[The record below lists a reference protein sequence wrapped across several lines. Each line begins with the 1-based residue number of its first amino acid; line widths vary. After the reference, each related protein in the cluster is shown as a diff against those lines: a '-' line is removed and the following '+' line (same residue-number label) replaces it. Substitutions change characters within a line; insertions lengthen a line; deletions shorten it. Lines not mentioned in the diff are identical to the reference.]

1 MINKFQQGG
10 KQDVIMQFIQGLAQT
25 LQADPNQIIQIA
37 QQNPKALEAAVQT
50 YQQTQDMNQAAQAFQ
65 QGIQAARHGAKL
77 NYIKSL
83 KHQCAD
89 DEELYYYK
97 KGGSIGCGCKKKEG
111 GEIKDENKKE
121 SPIAKFKARN
131 GVKVPDDKKILPT
144 DTVHIQNPKTKKME
158 VRDLS
163 GKHKQFKKLTKEEY
177 QKQSNDKKNDID
189 TKGYKKGGK
198 TEKDCGGASIV
209 KKFKAARCGS
219 KIKKHQYGGSLNG
232 IPFMQGGTPKGSVE
246 KSDNTRVQ
254 KPIPGIISPD
264 SEVRIYDNIPV
275 RVNKYYP
282 WQDKY
287 YLGNPA
293 RPMYSHDKNVKLNAI
308 YPGVHGVELDVL
320 APEYIQKI
328 SGNDTTYYVQGGD
341 KNYYPVAGQQGR
353 PAFREAFKNPKV
365 RTDKPNYFDTPE
377 KIDKVKKVIN
387 GWKKRTNKE
396 NK

>member
-10 KQDVIMQFIQGLAQT
+10 KQDVIMQFIQGLAQA

-111 GEIKDENKKE
+111 GEIKDENKKK

-232 IPFMQGGTPKGSVE
+232 IPFMQRGTFKGGVQYRFRRSTNDMNNGYKTHSDQIMMTRDPLGFSTYDNPPILAGRTIYVTPQGNDTIFYTNNDIFNKTPKG
-246 KSDNTRVQ
+246 DLNQ
-254 KPIPGIISPD
+254 KKAKQKFYQLIKKAPIEGEEYRMTPYWD
-264 SEVRIYDNIPV
+264 SNLFNLDAVRN
-275 RVNKYYP
+275 RALK
-282 WQDKY
+282 
-287 YLGNPA
+287 GN
-293 RPMYSHDKNVKLNAI
+293 
-308 YPGVHGVELDVL
+308 
-320 APEYIQKI
+320 
-328 SGNDTTYYVQGGD
+328 
-341 KNYYPVAGQQGR
+341 
-353 PAFREAFKNPKV
+353 
-365 RTDKPNYFDTPE
+365 
-377 KIDKVKKVIN
+377 
-387 GWKKRTNKE
+387 
-396 NK
+396 